1 MSDFLT
7 KLQNQKPKILSLLA
21 FGFRLENGKYLYTTR
36 LLEDQFTLTVIVE
49 QNGQFTTR
57 LVDNDSGE
65 LYVLH
70 EVASAQGAFVGRLR
84 EEFEAVL
91 EKVSTCF
98 EIDVFRSPQ
107 AKQVIQYVRREY
119 RDELDFLRPKLPDNS
134 IFRRPYT
141 KKRYAV
147 LLSIQKEK
155 LGLAGTDRVEILD
168 LRMDPAELADIIDKV
183 CYFPGWHMNKK
194 HWVTICLDGTV
205 DIDEIY
211 RRIDTS
217 FDLAGK

>member
-84 EEFEAVL
+84 E
-91 EKVSTCF
+91 
-98 EIDVFRSPQ
+98 
-107 AKQVIQYVRREY
+107 
-119 RDELDFLRPKLPDNS
+119 
-134 IFRRPYT
+134 
-141 KKRYAV
+141 
-147 LLSIQKEK
+147 
-155 LGLAGTDRVEILD
+155 
-168 LRMDPAELADIIDKV
+168 
-183 CYFPGWHMNKK
+183 
-194 HWVTICLDGTV
+194 
-205 DIDEIY
+205 
-211 RRIDTS
+211 
-217 FDLAGK
+217 